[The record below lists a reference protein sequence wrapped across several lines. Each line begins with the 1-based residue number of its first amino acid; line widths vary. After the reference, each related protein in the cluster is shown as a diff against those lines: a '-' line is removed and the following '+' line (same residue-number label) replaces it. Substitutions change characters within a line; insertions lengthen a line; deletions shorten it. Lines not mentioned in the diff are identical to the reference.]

1 MHFCCLNFAALAPAT
16 PPSSAGKTN
25 HKHLCKFAFF
35 HAWDCRVVTGWRV
48 KVRSGLREAR
58 WIKGDCQL
66 CCTRQMSGMPAMFF
80 LPQTPFLTNLHSLPV
95 SFLLSPSFWFM
106 SACSCTHKSLDSE
119 KSSCN
124 ASLRNL
130 SCASSCL
137 ATQHRS
143 DLNGGHKSGQL
154 NMIT

>member
-1 MHFCCLNFAALAPAT
+1 MRYCFPDVSDFFPPFAGGDKIIQIGEGGGKKIHFCCLNFAALAPAT

-95 SFLLSPSFWFM
+95 SFHHHSG
-106 SACSCTHKSLDSE
+106 SC
-119 KSSCN
+119 
-124 ASLRNL
+124 
-130 SCASSCL
+130 
-137 ATQHRS
+137 
-143 DLNGGHKSGQL
+143 QL
-154 NMIT
+154 VPVHTNHLTVRKALVMHP